1 MGLATESRTDKI
13 RTERSS
19 GVMPHF
25 ARVGEDVGASDG
37 EAEGMALGD
46 ALGDEVGLGDTVGLA
61 VGTFV
66 GLTETLGEE
75 LGAEEGELEI
85 LGAADG
91 TLVSTGGFVG
101 CTGAVLPPPK
111 TGERP
116 SPNGGRVMPTLVG
129 SAVPIPVSTI
139 VGTSELV
146 SLGCIEIDG
155 NVEGAMETDGIG
167 ETDGRDEGMEL
178 IVGLG
183 LMVGSAGILPE
194 DGAILVLRHVP
205 VAAIFQAWP
214 PFRLL
219 LVQSYRDRPQVG
231 LSTFRHFRPSTQ
243 QTGHP
248 HSHRTST
255 WQQRR
260 HDWP

>member
-1 MGLATESRTDKI
+1 
-13 RTERSS
+13 
-19 GVMPHF
+19 MPHF
-25 ARVGEDVGASDG
+25 ARVGEDVGANDG

-46 ALGDEVGLGDTVGLA
+46 ALGDEVGWGVTVGLA

-91 TLVSTGGFVG
+91 TLVCTGGFVG
-101 CTGAVLPPPK
+101 STGAVLPPPK

-116 SPNGGRVMPTLVG
+116 SSNGGRVMSTLVG
-129 SAVPIPVSTI
+129 SAVSMPVSTI
-139 VGTSELV
+139 VGVSELV

-167 ETDGRDEGMEL
+167 ETDGRDDGMEL

-183 LMVGSAGILPE
+183 LMVGSAGISPE
-194 DGAILVLRHVP
+194 DGAILCASSCASCCNISSM
-205 VAAIFQAWP
+205 AAISSSSCSIVSRSAASCSLNVSAFPSINAANWSP
-214 PFRLL
+214 AFSPYVN
-219 LVQSYRDRPQVG
+219 LVA
-231 LSTFRHFRPSTQ
+231 
-243 QTGHP
+243 
-248 HSHRTST
+248 
-255 WQQRR
+255 
-260 HDWP
+260 

>member
-1 MGLATESRTDKI
+1 
-13 RTERSS
+13 
-19 GVMPHF
+19 MPHF

-37 EAEGMALGD
+37 EVEGMALGD
-46 ALGDEVGLGDTVGLA
+46 ALGDEVGWGDTVGLA

-85 LGAADG
+85 VGAADG

-101 CTGAVLPPPK
+101 STGAVLPPPK

-116 SPNGGRVMPTLVG
+116 SSNGGRVMSTLVG
-129 SAVPIPVSTI
+129 SAVSMPVSTI

-146 SLGCIEIDG
+146 SLGCIEIEG

-183 LMVGSAGILPE
+183 LMVGNAGISPE
-194 DGAILVLRHVP
+194 DGAILCASLCVSCCNISSM
-205 VAAIFQAWP
+205 AAISSSSCSIVSRSAESWSLNVPAF
-214 PFRLL
+214 
-219 LVQSYRDRPQVG
+219 
-231 LSTFRHFRPSTQ
+231 PSINAANWS
-243 QTGHP
+243 P
-248 HSHRTST
+248 AFS
-255 WQQRR
+255 
-260 HDWP
+260 PYVNLAA